1 MQNYNFGII
10 YIIPM
15 CLHMEILHI
24 ITMKRTPYLIRSSFA
39 SSAIC
44 IFRFPGLLDKADELA
59 G

>member
-1 MQNYNFGII
+1 M
-10 YIIPM
+10 PM

>member
-1 MQNYNFGII
+1 M
-10 YIIPM
+10 PM

-24 ITMKRTPYLIRSSFA
+24 ITMKRTPCLIRSSFA